1 MTEQHGT
8 LRHTMDK
15 ASDVIGGLMGRAV
28 AKTSGA
34 ASTPAFIEN
43 AAIGNLYEIRAAQV
57 ALQRSRSD
65 DVRDVAR
72 RMITD
77 HTAMTHHMHSALR
90 MTETEGMPTPPID
103 LDTRRRKLVEHLE
116 AAPDDAFDKTY
127 LDQQVLA
134 HKENH
139 DLLSGYV
146 RSGGNP
152 QLRSLAAASEPV
164 VKRHLVAIERLQ
176 AEVRGSLPTS

>member
-15 ASDVIGGLMGRAV
+15 AGDVMGGMMGRAK
-28 AKTSGA
+28 AKTAGA
-34 ASTPAFIEN
+34 TSTAAFIEN
-43 AAIGNLYEIRAAQV
+43 AAIGNLYEIEAAQV

-65 DVRDVAR
+65 EVRDVAQL
-72 RMITD
+72 MITD
-77 HTAMTHHMHSALR
+77 HTAMTHQMHSALR
-90 MTETEGMPTPPID
+90 MNETDGVPAPPSD

-164 VKRHLVAIERLQ
+164 VKRHLVAMERLQ
-176 AEVRGSLPTS
+176 AEVSGSLPAS

>member
-15 ASDVIGGLMGRAV
+15 ATDVIGGMMGRAK
-28 AKTSGA
+28 AQTAGST
-34 ASTPAFIEN
+34 STPAFIEN
-43 AAIGNLYEIRAAQV
+43 AAIGNLYEIEAAQV
-57 ALQRSRSD
+57 ALRRSHSD
-65 DVRDVAR
+65 EVRDMAR

-77 HTAMTHHMHSALR
+77 HTAMTHQMRSALR
-90 MTETEGMPTPPID
+90 MSETEGVPAPPSD

-116 AAPDDAFDKTY
+116 TAPDDAFDKTY

-139 DLLSGYV
+139 DLLSGYI
-146 RSGGNP
+146 RSGSNP
-152 QLRSLAAASEPV
+152 QLRSLAAASEPI
-164 VKRHLVAIERLQ
+164 VKRHLAAIERLQ
-176 AEVRGSLPTS
+176 AEERSSFSSG